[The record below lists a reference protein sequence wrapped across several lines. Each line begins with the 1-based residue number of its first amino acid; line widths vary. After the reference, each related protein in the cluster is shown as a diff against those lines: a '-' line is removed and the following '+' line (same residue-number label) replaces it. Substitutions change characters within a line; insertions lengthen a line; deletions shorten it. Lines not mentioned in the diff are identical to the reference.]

1 MVKRILVDSGSS
13 SNIIFQAVY
22 QSLGLEEKALIHKP
36 TPLVGFRGEVK
47 QAAGEIILPI
57 YAEGVSLLTRLLVV
71 DCHSSYNVILG
82 RAWIHGMRAV
92 LSTLH
97 QIIKFPTSRGIR
109 EIRGD

>member
-1 MVKRILVDSGSS
+1 MDSGSS
-13 SNIIFQAVY
+13 SNIIFQAAY
-22 QSLGLEEKALIHKP
+22 QSLGLEEKALIRKA
-36 TPLVGFRGEVK
+36 TPLVGFSGEIK
-47 QAAGEIILPI
+47 QATGEIILPI